1 MERVNKIINHPKYK
15 KYLSKIEYHEQNRE
29 FCRHNMEHFMDVARI
44 CYIMC
49 LEENLQVNKEVIYGV
64 ALLHDI
70 GRWVQYEDSTPHE
83 KASYDLSGEILRA
96 CNFNESEINTIL
108 QGILNHR
115 NKNAESFNKKVYDA
129 DKLSRG
135 CFLCK
140 VEKQCNWAKEKKN
153 LNIIY

>member
-1 MERVNKIINHPKYK
+1 MERVNKIIDHQKFK
-15 KYLSKIEYHEQNRE
+15 AYLSKIEYHEQNRE

-49 LEENLQVNKEVIYGV
+49 LEENLQVNKEIIYGV

-70 GRWVQYEDSTPHE
+70 GRWVQYENSIPHE
-83 KASYDLSGEILRA
+83 KASYDLSREILEE
-96 CNFNESEINTIL
+96 CNFSEEEINTIL

-115 NKNAESFNKKVYDA
+115 NKNSTKFNKIVYSA
-129 DKLSRG
+129 DKVSRG

-140 VEKQCNWAKEKKN
+140 AEKECNWVKEKKN
-153 LNIIY
+153 LNITY